1 MATKL
6 MGMEMVLE
14 MLVTTAPSTPM
25 LGKKIRMKI
34 F

>member
-14 MLVTTAPSTPM
+14 MLVTTALGTPTK
-25 LGKKIRMKI
+25 GKVIRMKI
-34 F
+34 S